1 MCHSEPFQAYTRLDP
16 LRKIHLE
23 EYRLMASPPLLLLR
37 KHEGVRRDLGSSS
50 GIISL

>member
-1 MCHSEPFQAYTRLDP
+1 MCHSEPLQAYTRLDP

-23 EYRLMASPPLLLLR
+23 EYRLMASSPLLFLRR
-37 KHEGVRRDLGSSS
+37 KHERGETSSSS